1 MPVHRQKTRNPERAA
16 YINCMTRFMPL
27 IALCTML
34 PLAAHA
40 QEETEERGLGLMERG
55 AQMFMDG
62 IMDEMGPVMEGF
74 EGFSEAMRPAL
85 RDFAREMGPKL
96 TELLDEVEDWSAYQA
111 PEMQPNGDIIIRRKP
126 DHPMVPPDTPTEPAP
141 QIDL

>member
-1 MPVHRQKTRNPERAA
+1 
-16 YINCMTRFMPL
+16 MTRFMPL

-40 QEETEERGLGLMERG
+40 QEDNEERGLGLMERG

>member
-1 MPVHRQKTRNPERAA
+1 
-16 YINCMTRFMPL
+16 MTRFIPL
-27 IALCTML
+27 IALCALL
-34 PLAAHA
+34 PISAVA
-40 QEETEERGLGLMERG
+40 QDETEERGLGLMERG

-62 IMDEMGPVMEGF
+62 IMEEMGPVMEGF
-74 EGFSEAMRPAL
+74 EGFTEAMRPAL

-126 DHPMVPPDTPTEPAP
+126 DHPMLPPDTPTEPEP

>member
-1 MPVHRQKTRNPERAA
+1 
-16 YINCMTRFMPL
+16 MPL
-27 IALCTML
+27 IALCTLL
-34 PLAAHA
+34 PVSALA
-40 QEETEERGLGLMERG
+40 QDDTEGRGLGLMEQG

-62 IMDEMGPVMEGF
+62 IMEEMGPVMEGF
-74 EGFSEAMRPAL
+74 EGFTEAMRPAL

-96 TELLDEVEDWSAYQA
+96 TELLDDVEDWNAYQA

-126 DHPMVPPDTPTEPAP
+126 DHPMMPPETPTEPEP